1 MSEAVW
7 IERAQSAEARLK
19 TLRDA
24 YEPALERVK
33 TFKANFGIKE
43 SGNGEIRIDFQKFV
57 KNLGPDQALELK
69 KIIDQEYG
77 RVRRAG

>member
-1 MSEAVW
+1 MSDDVW

-19 TLRDA
+19 TLKDA

-43 SGNGEIRIDFQKFV
+43 SGNGEIRIDYQKLV
-57 KNLGPDQALELK
+57 ANLGQAQALELRK
-69 KIIDQEYG
+69 VIDETYG
-77 RVRRAG
+77 RVKRAG